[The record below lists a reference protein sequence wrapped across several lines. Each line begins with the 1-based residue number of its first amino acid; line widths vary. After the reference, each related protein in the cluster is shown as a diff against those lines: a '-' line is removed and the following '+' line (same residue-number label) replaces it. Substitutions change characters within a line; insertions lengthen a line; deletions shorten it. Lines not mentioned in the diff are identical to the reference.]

1 MNGHDPGD
9 GIPCINLPHMAVNG
23 HVSKKNIIDIYIHI
37 QNLYIQAYH
46 NVSVHFNK
54 QLRYYQGNQGVSQES
69 KLEILIARSM
79 FTGYA
84 KQYYIQHIL

>member
-1 MNGHDPGD
+1 MGTYQ
-9 GIPCINLPHMAVNG
+9 
-23 HVSKKNIIDIYIHI
+23 NILYIYIHTYIHI